1 MSRYIVQDRGEG
13 RLNELNLEK
22 AMRIYYFLLK
32 EGELTFDN
40 SRELYLDYS
49 DSEVR
54 GLLEIMARESEV
66 SIEKYNQVV
75 YLIPHEEND
84 VIGIKDMDLQKVIS
98 YDARKIDF
106 YLSQY
111 IIIIIITVFFSGRG
125 SFVRSRDFIRIAELE
140 EVVTSRLSYA
150 NSKKNIERQQEA
162 AMLDITGMF
171 EHWNA
176 LQIDEPGKRKTK
188 YGYIRSVCGFLARHG
203 LLMYDAVE
211 EDLRPTNK
219 LTHLMTYNFL
229 DSARLEVIGKLFE
242 P

>member
-40 SRELYLDYS
+40 NRELYLDYS

-140 EVVTSRLSYA
+140 EVVTSRLGYA
-150 NSKKNIERQQEA
+150 NSKKNIEREQEA

-171 EHWNA
+171 EH
-176 LQIDEPGKRKTK
+176 
-188 YGYIRSVCGFLARHG
+188 
-203 LLMYDAVE
+203 
-211 EDLRPTNK
+211 
-219 LTHLMTYNFL
+219 
-229 DSARLEVIGKLFE
+229 
-242 P
+242 